1 MFDWNSPVFTY
12 GLLTVFFLLLY
23 FVLFILS
30 KSINKKLTL
39 KFPLYL
45 AAASYLLRLM
55 ELEKCSRVI
64 KPGESVIFLAP
75 AGFLAFLALIE
86 LLVTLVYRIFHI
98 DKKLDEQSS
107 NPSALNEQGSVS
119 RPFLYNRTW
128 DQHGK

>member
-1 MFDWNSPVFTY
+1 MIDWNSPVFTY

-23 FVLFILS
+23 FVLFVLF
-30 KSINKKLTL
+30 KSHKKKLTL

-45 AAASYLLRLM
+45 AAASYLVRLM

-75 AGFLAFLALIE
+75 AGFLVFLALIE

-98 DKKLDEQSS
+98 DKKLGEQSG
-107 NPSALNEQGSVS
+107 NPNALSEQDSVS
-119 RPFLYNRTW
+119 RPFLYNRKW
-128 DQHGK
+128 DQYGK